1 MYRFN
6 TNRRYNRRC
15 NRCYNRPIVAP
26 IKIKPVHSSLSYQ
39 QAIYHNDDRRGRQLP
54 SGNGPL
60 VYKTP
65 KLSLLFVLGCYG
77 FLKVDSLG
85 YALPNT
91 PFELLDHILKD
102 KAWYRRM

>member
-1 MYRFN
+1 M
-6 TNRRYNRRC
+6 
-15 NRCYNRPIVAP
+15 
-26 IKIKPVHSSLSYQ
+26 
-39 QAIYHNDDRRGRQLP
+39 IYHNDNRRGRQLS
-54 SGNGPL
+54 SGYGRL

-65 KLSLLFVLGCYG
+65 TFYLLFVLDCYG

-85 YALPNT
+85 YILPNT